1 MVYHYPFHSRCIFQI
16 TRRYLEL
23 TVCST
28 LVNDGEEIQNRNK
41 VVSALKELTLSLR
54 QDSFEVR
61 ELYQAISLSSFCL
74 H

>member
-1 MVYHYPFHSRCIFQI
+1 M
-16 TRRYLEL
+16 

-61 ELYQAISLSSFCL
+61 ELYQAISLLFAYL
-74 H
+74 KIIV